1 MSKIKFIKTTLV
13 DAITGI
19 PCTEAPTRNGHTLP
33 EGVTFIFD
41 IEDSR
46 IPSSQPWSTPDVY
59 GTVEGN
65 VPQHCQEI
73 DEESFWNI
81 FKQEILDR
89 AQKKRKQVELG
100 GIYVGDVF
108 IKTDEDDQNKI
119 SRVIERSEDAGIAE
133 VSFKAASGFINIS
146 IEDLRGIAIS
156 IAHHVQD
163 CFSWEASIVQ
173 AVGDLELSLDSVSEA
188 YNIIEQINMFGADA
202 HIPQE
207 EEGHE
212 EGQG

>member
-1 MSKIKFIKTTLV
+1 MNKIKFIKTTLV

-46 IPSSQPWSTPDVY
+46 IPSAQPWSTPDVY
-59 GTVEGN
+59 GVVEGN

-119 SRVIERSEDAGIAE
+119 SRVIERSEDAGITE
-133 VSFKAASGFINIS
+133 VSFKAVSGFINIT
-146 IEDLRGIAIS
+146 IEELKGIAIS

-173 AVGDLELSLDSVSEA
+173 EVGDLEISLDSVSDA
-188 YNIIEQINMFGADA
+188 YNIIEQINMFGVDS
-202 HIPQE
+202 HILQE
-207 EEGHE
+207 EKEHE

>member
-41 IEDSR
+41 IEGSR
-46 IPSSQPWSTPDVY
+46 IPSAQPWSTPDVY
-59 GTVEGN
+59 GVVEGD
-65 VPQHCQEI
+65 VPQYCQEI
-73 DEESFWNI
+73 DEESFWST
-81 FKQEILDR
+81 FKQEILER
-89 AQKKRKQVELG
+89 AKNKRKQIELG
-100 GIYVGDVF
+100 GIYIDDVF
-108 IKTDEDDQNKI
+108 INTGEDDQNKI
-119 SRVIERSEDAGIAE
+119 SRVIERSEDAGITE
-133 VSFKAASGFINIS
+133 VSFKAASGFINIT
-146 IEDLRGIAIS
+146 IEELRGIAIS

-173 AVGDLELSLDSVSEA
+173 AVSDLELSLDSVSEA
-188 YNIIEQINMFGADA
+188 YNIIEQINMFGIDV

-207 EEGHE
+207 EEEHE